1 MVTEDVNTGN
11 PEATANTEDTEDAG
25 KRRGYATRSLP
36 VVAVDDER
44 YWSVS
49 DASSI
54 LGPPELN
61 EMQVR
66 QLVHLLNM
74 QPVGKRSGGSRRR
87 HVRVYDAERLARAY
101 AAIASCL
108 EPLP

>member
-1 MVTEDVNTGN
+1 MTDTLVEN
-11 PEATANTEDTEDAG
+11 ENTENEAQESTG
-25 KRRGYATRSLP
+25 KRRGYATRNLP
-36 VVAVDDER
+36 VVAEGDER

-54 LGPPELN
+54 LGPPDLS

-74 QPVGKRSGGSRRR
+74 QPIGKRSGGSRRR
-87 HVRVYDAERLARAY
+87 HVRVYDASHLARAY
-101 AAIASCL
+101 AAIESVLVPA
-108 EPLP
+108 EAE

>member
-1 MVTEDVNTGN
+1 MSTAAE
-11 PEATANTEDTEDAG
+11 EATTDNENLEGTG
-25 KRRGYATRSLP
+25 KKRGYATQFLP
-36 VVAVDDER
+36 VVAVGDER

-49 DASSI
+49 EAAAI

-66 QLVHLLNM
+66 QLVHLLDM
-74 QPVGKRSGGSRRR
+74 QPVGKRSGGSKRR
-87 HVRVYDAERLARAY
+87 HVRVYDATRLARAY

-108 EPLP
+108 DPAV

>member
-1 MVTEDVNTGN
+1 MTEVIA
-11 PEATANTEDTEDAG
+11 ENTESEEQEGTG

-36 VVAVDDER
+36 VVSVDDER

-49 DASSI
+49 DAASI
-54 LGPPELN
+54 LGPPDLS

-74 QPVGKRSGGSRRR
+74 QPIGKRSGGSRRR
-87 HVRVYDAERLARAY
+87 HVRVYDAAHLARAY
-101 AAIASCL
+101 AAIESVLMPA
-108 EPLP
+108 EPE

>member
-1 MVTEDVNTGN
+1 MSTTTEQANDS
-11 PEATANTEDTEDAG
+11 EATEAEATG
-25 KRRGYATRSLP
+25 KKRGYATRGLP
-36 VVAVDDER
+36 VVAEDDER

-49 DASSI
+49 DAASI
-54 LGPPELN
+54 LGPPDLT

-66 QLVHLLNM
+66 QLVHLLDM

-87 HVRVYDAERLARAY
+87 HVRVYDASKLARAY

-108 EPLP
+108 EPAA